1 MRDNP
6 NDGCQ
11 VDYGLAESL
20 TDISN
25 GISKELLFPKH
36 LNQDVG
42 MEIYS
47 LKKNETSISTHNDN
61 NRKMNIAGQV

>member
-47 LKKNETSISTHNDN
+47 LKKMKLQSVHTMITIE
-61 NRKMNIAGQV
+61 R